1 MPTFSKSTQQAI
13 TLTEAELKP
22 HWNSAINAYR
32 TAMANIDSEL
42 QKVYAKY
49 LSNQDPKDYYNI
61 MIQYD
66 RLTKLQKAIGAE
78 YTAAAIKSGAET
90 AVSSQL
96 AMTNTFYRNQYN
108 LTWVQ
113 PEAMSF
119 VFIDPDFV
127 IASVTGT
134 EASWKAIRDKD
145 KYGNPQQYL
154 RPSGTL
160 SEMLR
165 KNRDTDLR
173 RLNETITAGLR
184 QGKSYS
190 AMVSDVRDIIGRE
203 RVKDGVRQLTGSKY
217 NAMRIL
223 RTEGTRTLNN
233 GFLASLNDAQMQGV
247 DVQKVWDATLDM
259 KTRSSHASADGK
271 EPDEDGNFH
280 VNGAV
285 GPSPGNLSR
294 AGENINCRCSL
305 GTKIPGVDDGLR
317 IGINPATGER
327 EVISYVKFDDWAKDN
342 GLKRNKG
349 GVLVRK

>member
-13 TLTEAELKP
+13 TLTEKELTP
-22 HWNSAINAYR
+22 HWNSTVNAYR
-32 TAMANIDSEL
+32 QAMAGIDSEL

-49 LSNQDPKDYYNI
+49 LSSADPADYYNI

-66 RLTKLQKAIGAE
+66 RLTKLQKAVGAE
-78 YTAAAIKSGAET
+78 YQAAAIKAGKET

-108 LTWVQ
+108 ITWVQ
-113 PEAMSF
+113 PEAMAF

-127 IASVTGT
+127 SAAVTGT
-134 EASWKAIRDKD
+134 EASWRAIKDKD
-145 KYGNPQQYL
+145 TYGNPQQYL

-173 RLNETITAGLR
+173 RLNETIVAGLR

-223 RTEGTRTLNN
+223 RTEGTRTLND
-233 GFLASLNDAQMQGV
+233 GFLAALNDAQNQGV

-259 KTRSSHASADGK
+259 KTRSSHGSADGQVA
-271 EPDEDGNFH
+271 DLDGLFN
-280 VNGAV
+280 VNGAT
-285 GPSPGNLSR
+285 GTGPGNLSR
-294 AGENINCRCSL
+294 AGENINCRCSI
-305 GTKIPGVDDGLR
+305 GTKIPGIDDGLR
-317 IGINPATGER
+317 VGINPATGER
-327 EVISYVKFDDWAKDN
+327 EVINYTTFDTWAADN
-342 GLKRNKG
+342 GLRRNRA
-349 GVLVRK
+349 GVLVQS